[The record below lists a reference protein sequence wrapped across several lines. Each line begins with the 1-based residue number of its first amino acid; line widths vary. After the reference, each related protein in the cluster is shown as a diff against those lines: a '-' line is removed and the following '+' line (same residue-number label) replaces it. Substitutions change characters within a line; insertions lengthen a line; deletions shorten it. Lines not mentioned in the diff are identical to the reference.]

1 MFANLIGSIAAM
13 AEDMFTVYEVLRG
26 AEYGPLGH
34 GLGWDPAGFAVI
46 SFGLHRFCLDCCDCL
61 FDLFAYPGH
70 PNRGSALA
78 ESNTRARRNL
88 LPG

>member
-34 GLGWDPAGFAVI
+34 GLG
-46 SFGLHRFCLDCCDCL
+46 L
-61 FDLFAYPGH
+61 
-70 PNRGSALA
+70 GSGRVCSHFLWVA
-78 ESNTRARRNL
+78 
-88 LPG
+88 